1 MLKLTLQYFGHL
13 MQRTD
18 LLEKTL
24 MLGKRG
30 TGLETDD
37 QIQLHTEVSGHNI
50 LRGLPSPKVYPR
62 CRRGKGEKTR
72 DHNSFYEPF
81 SSKNLIFSTEGKAN
95 LHLESN
101 FSRPTL
107 KRKKRS
113 PAIN

>member
-50 LRGLPSPKVYPR
+50 LRGLPSPKSLSTMQKR
-62 CRRGKGEKTR
+62 KRGK
-72 DHNSFYEPF
+72 N
-81 SSKNLIFSTEGKAN
+81 
-95 LHLESN
+95 
-101 FSRPTL
+101 
-107 KRKKRS
+107 KRS
-113 PAIN
+113 QLILRAVFIQESHIFH